1 MKSAWGQKT
10 RTFLKAVP
18 YLIALEFGII
28 VIAILEDEK
37 TRHAAASYVPDF
49 SPWLL
54 DELQTHSVTYLTVVL
69 VLGALLIGGSS
80 ALRRRGESPFT
91 LSPGYDPE
99 QFMAWMADARDR
111 TPSEP
116 WSSDATRGPPM
127 LRKRFRPRGALRRC
141 IHPAEAQALVHALS
155 KTPSDLNLE
164 VVNDPEAGYLALQI
178 TEIFSKSGWRINP
191 SYLDIST
198 CPVGGTLI
206 SSNDNAA
213 NLAVIQAFR
222 EIGLACA
229 VVSMPEYTACVGVP
243 DRNLPVSVLI
253 SAES

>member
-1 MKSAWGQKT
+1 MKPNCGQKF
-10 RTFLKAVP
+10 RSLLKESPYIAAVQ
-18 YLIALEFGII
+18 LGII
-28 VIAILEDEK
+28 AVAILEYEK
-37 TRHAAASYVPDF
+37 TRSAAALYLPDF
-49 SPWLL
+49 GVWSLN
-54 DELQTHSVTYLTVVL
+54 DLQIHFTTYLTVVL
-69 VLGALLIGGSS
+69 VLGALLIGGASV
-80 ALRRRGESPFT
+80 LRRRGGASLT
-91 LSPGYDPE
+91 LSPHYDPE

-111 TPSEP
+111 APSADP
-116 WSSDATRGPPM
+116 SSDATRGSPT
-127 LRKRFRPRGALRRC
+127 LRQRLRSLGAFRRR

-164 VVNDPEAGYLALQI
+164 VVNNPEAGYLALQI

-191 SYLDIST
+191 SYLDIPV

-222 EIGLACA
+222 EIGIACA

-243 DRNLPVSVLI
+243 DRNLPVSVLV
-253 SAES
+253 SAEA